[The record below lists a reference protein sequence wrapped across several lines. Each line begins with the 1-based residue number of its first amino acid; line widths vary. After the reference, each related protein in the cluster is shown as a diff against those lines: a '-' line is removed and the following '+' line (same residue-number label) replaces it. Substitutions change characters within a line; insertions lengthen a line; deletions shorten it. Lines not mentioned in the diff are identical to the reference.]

1 MKEGQTMWQFYRRR
15 CIRILP
21 PFFIFMI
28 LYSTLPML
36 WGQIDGATS
45 IKDLSRI
52 FLNFPTLV
60 RASMVYVS
68 LDQHLPVYSYHLA
81 LVEQSDGQRR
91 TFLYRVVSLVDL
103 YAISEPLVRRS
114 VGTVLLERIPYAVVF
129 LRLLRLSCARTLYT
143 CPSDLEPFQTFYYR
157 NCFDAHWCSYYHIF
171 VLCSGRSR
179 RNTPHARAGNRVGF
193 LHHQLCVAY
202 GRHVPDV
209 QLY

>member
-1 MKEGQTMWQFYRRR
+1 MERPRSGSVAD
-15 CIRILP
+15 ISELP
-21 PFFIFMI
+21 DA
-28 LYSTLPML
+28 
-36 WGQIDGATS
+36 G
-45 IKDLSRI
+45 
-52 FLNFPTLV
+52 

-193 LHHQLCVAY
+193 LHHQLCVASAGTFLMFSCIELPELRASY
-202 GRHVPDV
+202 WNSLNSAMGCI
-209 QLY
+209 